1 MARMAVALNSGG
13 SSVKGVGYLMTPA
26 SNMRRAKIIDWL
38 IGSSQ
43 SPADAVFTHIMQRGG
58 NTSLTGTAR
67 TPNAIDQAD
76 TLASTIVAT
85 DTVTAD
91 SSALT
96 AGAFNANVAINQ
108 RASFRVVT
116 APYME
121 LMIPATASS
130 GYLFGVSAAT
140 TTTFAYSVSFE
151 EL

>member
-13 SSVKGVGYLMTPA
+13 TSVKTVGGLNAAA
-26 SNMRRAKIIDWL
+26 SNMRRAKVIDWL

-43 SPADAVFTHIMQRGG
+43 APADAVFTHIAQRA
-58 NTSLTGTAR
+58 TTAPTGTGR

-91 SSALT
+91 GTLT

-121 LMIPATASS
+121 LIIPATASN
-130 GYLFGVSAAT
+130 GYAFGVSAAT
-140 TTTFAYSVSFE
+140 TTTFAYSISFE